1 MQTQIFNRE
10 FIFERI
16 KDSGFPFWSLGLSQG
31 FKNTVNVM
39 QYYGADFEDEDTD
52 DTKIEKSLTR
62 LANTIASFPPE
73 SVFVIE
79 IKNSKQANGSGVVG
93 PFLFNNFDNNV
104 ENDNSNQNPQLGQ
117 IPAGYIPESMLKG
130 LEDKIKSEFETK
142 LENYKLETERKQR
155 ESDFRRREDA
165 LVEREKEVKDL
176 EKSYN
181 SSVAKTAD
189 VFIEIGK
196 KIALYFFPPTAETV
210 SSQPP
215 QPPQPQL
222 SGAVVTPPP
231 VDEKTKAVDDLAEF
245 VYKNM
250 DKDSIIKLKENLIN
264 LKNANTFV
272 ENANPNAA
280 NANAA
285 NGNANAN
292 GNA

>member
-62 LANTIASFPPE
+62 LANTIATFPPE

-93 PFLFNNFDNNV
+93 PFLFNNDNDG
-104 ENDNSNQNPQLGQ
+104 EDDNSNQNPQLGQ

-176 EKSYN
+176 EKAYN

-210 SSQPP
+210 SS

-264 LKNANTFV
+264 LKNANTLV

-280 NANAA
+280 NAA
-285 NGNANAN
+285 NGNAATSN
-292 GNA
+292 